1 MYVARKVGSLR
12 RLRSNFS
19 SLDFYL
25 IQVIHNQSVA
35 SRIENLQHTWK
46 LWFNYHMAKYT
57 MTISRQT
64 VDKLG
69 VKLYDRVSAVI
80 AEIIANSYDADATE
94 VSVRAPMGEFL
105 ATKKKGVI
113 KDRGYVIEVEDNGI
127 GMTAE
132 EVNEFYLKVGKERRD
147 DPRRGDL
154 SKIYKRRVMGRKG
167 VGKLAPFGVC
177 EKIEV
182 ITSGGNLSK
191 YTDAKGVK
199 KTGYLTCHLILE
211 RREILS
217 ETDEPYY
224 PLVGSLDD
232 TYRPNTGTIIRMTIF
247 DYRHVP
253 VMTDFERQLAQ
264 RFGLQSAKWKILL
277 QDATKK
283 LGQADYECSVG
294 AFQIEAN
301 KATKIIFSRKA
312 KAKEDS
318 RKSADYTVTGPPKI
332 DLAGLLPGFK
342 HEGRFYP
349 ITGWVGYAPKPYKD
363 ELMAGIRIYCRGKI
377 AAQTKLFDLTAG
389 FTGEHDVRS
398 YLIGELHA
406 NWLDEADDLI
416 RTDRQDILWSNDLGQ
431 SFEKWGQSLVK
442 LLGKITREPMRVSSW
457 EKFQEESKIEEKVE
471 AAFPGKN
478 NKEIREQTMEMA
490 ETIAKAARKDELED
504 PETVECFVQL
514 SLLLGPHITLDRK
527 LKQAAGSKDRPM
539 AVVSEV
545 LKTARIAELASF
557 GRIVDDRVRVIET
570 IEKLKDDGTTQEA
583 ELQKLLTEA
592 PWLINPSWSPITENE
607 TFETLR
613 SEFVKFYKAQT
624 NEDLVLH
631 DFSDTK
637 KRADFVLSSQD
648 DTIQII
654 EIKRPHHK
662 LANAEMERIV
672 RYYDLMK
679 EFLKED
685 GNQEFAKKV
694 SKLPHHTG
702 LRSTWTFRHR
712 ARGF

>member
-1 MYVARKVGSLR
+1 MP
-12 RLRSNFS
+12 
-19 SLDFYL
+19 
-25 IQVIHNQSVA
+25 
-35 SRIENLQHTWK
+35 
-46 LWFNYHMAKYT
+46 KYT
-57 MTISRQT
+57 MTISRLT

-94 VSVRAPMGEFL
+94 VTVRAPMGEML
-105 ATKKKGVI
+105 ATKSKGVI
-113 KDRGYVIEVEDNGI
+113 ADRGYVIEVEDNGV

-132 EVNEFYLKVGKERRD
+132 EVNEFYLKVGKERRN
-147 DPRRGDL
+147 DPRQGDL
-154 SKIYKRRVMGRKG
+154 SKTYKRRVMGRKG

-182 ITSGGNLSK
+182 ITAGGDPCE
-191 YTDAKGVK
+191 YTGAKGVK
-199 KTGYLTCHLILE
+199 KTGYLRCHLVLE
-211 RREILS
+211 RRAILN

-224 PLVGSLDD
+224 PPIGSLDG
-232 TYRPNTGTIIRMTIF
+232 TYCPKKGTIIRMTIF

-253 VMTDFERQLAQ
+253 AMLDFERQMAQ
-264 RFGLQSAKWKILL
+264 KFGLQSAKWKIVL
-277 QDATKK
+277 QDVNKK
-283 LGQADYECSVG
+283 PSQRDYKCSVG

-318 RKSADYTVTGPPKI
+318 RKPTDYTVTGPPKI
-332 DLAGLLPGFK
+332 GLGGLLPGFE

-349 ITGWVGYAPKPYKD
+349 IIGWVGYAPKPYKD

-406 NWLDEADDLI
+406 GWLDESEDLI
-416 RTDRQDILWSNDLGQ
+416 RTDRQDILWSHDLGQ

-442 LLGKITREPMRVSSW
+442 LLGKITREPMRVSAW

-471 AAFPGKN
+471 AAFPGKD

-490 ETIAKAARKDELED
+490 ETIARAARKDELED
-504 PETVECFVQL
+504 PQTVECFVQL

-570 IEKLKDDGTTQEA
+570 IETLKDDKTTQEA

-592 PWLINPSWSPITENE
+592 PWLINPAWSPITANQP
-607 TFETLR
+607 FESLR
-613 SEFVKFYKAQT
+613 SEFIKFYKT
-624 NEDLVLH
+624 RTKKDLVLH
-631 DFSDTK
+631 DFSDSK

-648 DTIQII
+648 NTIQII

-662 LANAEMERIV
+662 LINVEMERIV

-679 EFLKED
+679 EFLKEE
-685 GNQEFAKKV
+685 GNEEFAKKFPNYHITLV
-694 SKLPHHTG
+694 CDKIG
-702 LRSTWTFRHR
+702 LSGSARAAFDGYKATNALTHINWKTFLLRTVQAHQEFLNEAKR
-712 ARGF
+712 QRKMSGGKP